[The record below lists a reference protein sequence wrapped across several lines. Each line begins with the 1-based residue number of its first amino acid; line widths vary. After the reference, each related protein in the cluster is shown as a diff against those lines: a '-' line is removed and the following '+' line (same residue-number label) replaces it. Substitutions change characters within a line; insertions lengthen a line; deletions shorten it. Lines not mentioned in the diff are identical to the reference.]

1 MMNRIEYLLPTFS
14 RVLTKYMHPLIM
26 MTPSHFT
33 NVFEI
38 PPDGSQKLHV
48 RAYGSREEKE
58 ARTEIAGFCSL
69 DCMRLSHFSPSERS
83 ELLFLGI

>member
-1 MMNRIEYLLPTFS
+1 MEVKS
-14 RVLTKYMHPLIM
+14 
-26 MTPSHFT
+26 
-33 NVFEI
+33 
-38 PPDGSQKLHV
+38 LHV

-69 DCMRLSHFSPSERS
+69 DCIRLSHFLPSERS

>member
-1 MMNRIEYLLPTFS
+1 MEVKS
-14 RVLTKYMHPLIM
+14 
-26 MTPSHFT
+26 
-33 NVFEI
+33 
-38 PPDGSQKLHV
+38 LHV

-69 DCMRLSHFSPSERS
+69 DSMRLSHFSPSERS